1 MPKGVFA
8 LTIAIAVLADPVLSA
23 TKKASGRTFEEC
35 HALAVSRGVHPK
47 KRPQRYETLKGH
59 GQKTNPQG
67 PIAQC
72 MAGKV

>member
-8 LTIAIAVLADPVLSA
+8 LTIAIAVLADPALSA
-23 TKKASGRTFEEC
+23 TKKTSGRTFEEC

-67 PIAQC
+67 LIAQC